1 MIAGDE
7 LELIRPSIYRNVAR
21 QLNISLHSES
31 VVTDAFLAVAAQ
43 IFAAG
48 ISLCIQPRKPTMP
61 VWPGVGPGPGLGPG
75 LGLGLCC
82 SLGEDESGACQQL
95 AQNLTWFLLD
105 ISWGCSD
112 LKS

>member
-1 MIAGDE
+1 MTAGDE

-48 ISLCIQPRKPTMP
+48 KSVHPAPEANNASVALESGPE
-61 VWPGVGPGPGLGPG
+61 PGP
-75 LGLGLCC
+75 GLGLCC
-82 SLGEDESGACQQL
+82 SLGEDGEPARQL
-95 AQNLTWFLLD
+95 A
-105 ISWGCSD
+105 
-112 LKS
+112 

>member
-1 MIAGDE
+1 MTGAGVRQVWSPLTPRVTAGDE

-48 ISLCIQPRKPTMP
+48 TSASSPGSQQCLCGS
-61 VWPGVGPGPGLGPG
+61 GVRA
-75 LGLGLCC
+75 
-82 SLGEDESGACQQL
+82 GAG
-95 AQNLTWFLLD
+95 AVLL
-105 ISWGCSD
+105 SW
-112 LKS
+112 

>member
-1 MIAGDE
+1 MTAGDE

-48 ISLCIQPRKPTMP
+48 KSVLCS
-61 VWPGVGPGPGLGPG
+61 PGSQQ
-75 LGLGLCC
+75 CRC
-82 SLGEDESGACQQL
+82 WAGAG
-95 AQNLTWFLLD
+95 AVLL
-105 ISWGCSD
+105 SW
-112 LKS
+112 